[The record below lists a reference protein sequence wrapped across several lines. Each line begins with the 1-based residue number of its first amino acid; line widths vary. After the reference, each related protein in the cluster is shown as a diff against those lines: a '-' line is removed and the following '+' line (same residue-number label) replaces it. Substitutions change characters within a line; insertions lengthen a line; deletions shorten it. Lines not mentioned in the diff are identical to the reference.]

1 MICIDFRCS
10 KYFILFLKKKKLLN
24 IIIFIEF
31 SSFFFIFLKIK
42 FEFLSLIGYI
52 ILEKTTLNI

>member
-10 KYFILFLKKKKLLN
+10 KYFILFLKKKLLS

-42 FEFLSLIGYI
+42 FEFLFLIGYI
-52 ILEKTTLNI
+52 ILGKTSLNV

>member
-10 KYFILFLKKKKLLN
+10 KYFILFLKKKLLS

-42 FEFLSLIGYI
+42 FEFLFLIGYI
-52 ILEKTTLNI
+52 ILEKTSLNV

>member
-10 KYFILFLKKKKLLN
+10 KYFILFLKKKLLN

-42 FEFLSLIGYI
+42 FEFLFLIGYI
-52 ILEKTTLNI
+52 ILEKTSLNV

>member
-10 KYFILFLKKKKLLN
+10 KYFILFFKKKLLS

-42 FEFLSLIGYI
+42 FEFLFLIGYI

>member
-10 KYFILFLKKKKLLN
+10 KYFILFLKKKLLS

>member
-10 KYFILFLKKKKLLN
+10 KYFILFLKKKLLN

-42 FEFLSLIGYI
+42 FEFLFLIGYI
-52 ILEKTTLNI
+52 ILGKTSLNV

>member
-10 KYFILFLKKKKLLN
+10 KYFILFLKKKLLS

-52 ILEKTTLNI
+52 ILEKTSLNV

>member
-10 KYFILFLKKKKLLN
+10 KYFILFLKKKLLN

-52 ILEKTTLNI
+52 ILEKTSLNV

>member
-10 KYFILFLKKKKLLN
+10 KYFILFLKKKLLS

-42 FEFLSLIGYI
+42 FEFLFLIGYI